1 MIKKLIFIILLC
13 ITVYCYYGYH
23 FILFNN
29 SVKVLK
35 KVELTSEDTF
45 IDARGA
51 KALKL
56 LFKPSLAKA
65 GFKDLVKKEG
75 VTVKVQ

>member
-1 MIKKLIFIILLC
+1 MKKIIFIMLMGFA
-13 ITVYCYYGYH
+13 VYGYFGYH
-23 FILFNN
+23 FILFNS

-35 KVELTSEDTF
+35 KVEFTSEDTF

-65 GFKDLVKKEG
+65 GFKDLLNKEG
-75 VTVKVQ
+75 L